1 MSGPFF
7 LKQLSE
13 SEDLNRP
20 DAILLSVC
28 LEYLWL
34 VKIMHPVFTSVAVG

>member
-20 DAILLSVC
+20 DTVSVFG
-28 LEYLWL
+28 
-34 VKIMHPVFTSVAVG
+34 IFVAC